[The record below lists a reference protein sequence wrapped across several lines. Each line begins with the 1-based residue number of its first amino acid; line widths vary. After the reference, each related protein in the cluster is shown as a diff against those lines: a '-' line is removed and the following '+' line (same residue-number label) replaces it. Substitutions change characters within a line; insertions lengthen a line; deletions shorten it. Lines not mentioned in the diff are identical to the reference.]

1 MYIVGDH
8 VQFGYELAHIH
19 GIIVPFNGQCHYDQS
34 GSSYLIELKGF
45 VDPTLD
51 DEGLRYYGW
60 PHHTVNE
67 AALYLWIDRM
77 EPSLTYY
84 HPPLPPR
91 PVSPVFYMVKEA
103 T

>member
-1 MYIVGDH
+1 MYRVGDW
-8 VQFGYELAHIH
+8 VQFTYEDMDFY
-19 GIIVPFNGQCHYDQS
+19 GEVVPFDGHRDHDHS
-34 GSSYLIELKGF
+34 RTSYLIMLKGF

-51 DEGLRYYGW
+51 HERLRYYGW

-91 PVSPVFYMVKEA
+91 PVSPVFYTLKEA